1 MKKFGF
7 LKKQCPRVPK
17 VYRSTQTSARA
28 KREERREKTIGR
40 RRKRDERIE
49 KREERKTKRRLG
61 VHSPS
66 CPRVRTGGFSVLRGK
81 ETGRGQIVTR
91 LLTTLP
97 NGQGVGG
104 LDKIPSSKVFG
115 ASCIT
120 CIRSRTKSRPNDEQ
134 RTLLVLLIADPF
146 PVSKRFLMPLGATR
160 CSWLPLARGADVL
173 PAASHALRAQGTF
186 GGWYPSCLFYVLLR
200 TRFLLLPP

>member
-91 LLTTLP
+91 RLATLP

-134 RTLLVLLIADPF
+134 RTLLVLLIADLWALWNEALQQRLSGALHVICSMWNFQCHRPSAVDAF
-146 PVSKRFLMPLGATR
+146 PSQ
-160 CSWLPLARGADVL
+160 
-173 PAASHALRAQGTF
+173 AQEPT
-186 GGWYPSCLFYVLLR
+186 
-200 TRFLLLPP
+200 

>member
-7 LKKQCPRVPK
+7 LKKQCPRVSK

-49 KREERKTKRRLG
+49 KREERKTNRRLG

-91 LLTTLP
+91 RLTTLP

-134 RTLLVLLIADPF
+134 RTLLVLLIADLWALWNEALQQRLYHLRL
-146 PVSKRFLMPLGATR
+146 VTSTTIKIGTSGA
-160 CSWLPLARGADVL
+160 
-173 PAASHALRAQGTF
+173 QN
-186 GGWYPSCLFYVLLR
+186 
-200 TRFLLLPP
+200 